1 MVLRIKTTKSC
12 DILIFFS
19 QWTLSLSSVS
29 SPASF
34 SSPCKW
40 SPDISGIDFPQVS
53 FLSPS
58 FSPFPQESKSPGPFL
73 GGIREEGWDNSK
85 EEVWVLLK
93 HDSFSPHL
101 KLGDLFLALS
111 LFLCLSVRLAL
122 SITNKDIPSHILHT
136 FQKLSLYMTLGY
148 TLSFYAASVI
158 LRNNISDVTFFESST
173 QTFLHTSYYLLVS
186 CKHTWA

>member
-1 MVLRIKTTKSC
+1 M
-12 DILIFFS
+12 
-19 QWTLSLSSVS
+19 
-29 SPASF
+29 
-34 SSPCKW
+34 
-40 SPDISGIDFPQVS
+40 
-53 FLSPS
+53 
-58 FSPFPQESKSPGPFL
+58 
-73 GGIREEGWDNSK
+73 
-85 EEVWVLLK
+85 LLK

-158 LRNNISDVTFFESST
+158 LRNNISDVSPARKLSYTLPII
-173 QTFLHTSYYLLVS
+173 FLFLANTLELSHDKGQHLLQLLPRHTPINSPSLCS
-186 CKHTWA
+186 GHI